1 MERSL
6 PDQVTIVS
14 TIPIIVVKCLLV
26 LLLLQMLHAYSLF
39 FHFVLLKQLFQS
51 FSMNLRDSLEGNNK
65 DFIER
70 WK

>member
-26 LLLLQMLHAYSLF
+26 LLLLQMLHAYSF
-39 FHFVLLKQLFQS
+39 FHFVLFKQLFQS